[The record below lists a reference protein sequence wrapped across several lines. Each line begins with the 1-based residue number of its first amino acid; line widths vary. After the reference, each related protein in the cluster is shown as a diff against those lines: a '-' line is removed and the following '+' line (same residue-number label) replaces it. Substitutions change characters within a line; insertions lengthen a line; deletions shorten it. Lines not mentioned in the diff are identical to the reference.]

1 MAKHDK
7 EDGHDNDDDNDN
19 PVMAGLK
26 KVVYTT
32 INPKS
37 ITKEEL

>member
-1 MAKHDK
+1 MKNKFEHNATL
-7 EDGHDNDDDNDN
+7 ERPN
-19 PVMAGLK
+19 PLISQSMETSMK
-26 KVVYTT
+26 R